1 MKGLSC
7 RFQLRNGAFRLTG
20 GSEKARDN
28 IWFYCI
34 FDKFR
39 VYFSDF
45 GGNFVSLVQKPVS
58 YLQLNKTLI
67 LRKLQM
73 GIEKYCGGVKV
84 NGIDIGYFASNR
96 KDYRMQISYSVK
108 EEDNSV
114 SQDVTFV

>member
-7 RFQLRNGAFRLTG
+7 RFQLKNGAFQLTDG
-20 GSEKARDN
+20 PSKAQDN
-28 IWFYCI
+28 VWFYCI

-45 GGNFVSLVQKPVS
+45 GGNFVSLVQKPAS

-67 LRKLQM
+67 LRRLQT

-84 NGIDIGYFASNR
+84 KGIDIGYFASSR
-96 KDYRMQISYSVK
+96 REYRIQIEYLAK
-108 EEDNSV
+108 KEDNSV
-114 SQDVTFV
+114 SQEVMFV